1 MSRPPPRA
9 VIEAFGGVGSPS
21 PLAGGRGTAWRV
33 GRIVLRPVDPAEP
46 PLGWQRDVL
55 GSIGDDRGDVGPGPS
70 EVAARSPQ
78 DAGFRVSL
86 PLTTLAGEFVS
97 DSWCAWQF
105 VEGAHAEGRWREII
119 AVGERF
125 HRAIA
130 EVPEPAFVARRSD
143 PWAIA
148 DRIAWEELD
157 AGGLAD
163 VEHLAEL
170 ASARRAV
177 EARCQLV
184 HGDLTGNV
192 LFADGLPPAVID
204 LSLYWRPPAYA
215 SAVVV
220 ADALVWE
227 GADESL
233 LDAVAHVPGF
243 PQFLVRA
250 LIMRLVV
257 DHLFPDSDPTRD
269 DSDAFSNAVA
279 LACRLAASER
289 RPGRTSRGVPD
300 T

>member
-1 MSRPPPRA
+1 MSWPPPGA
-9 VIEAFGGVGSPS
+9 VIESFGGAGSPS
-21 PLAGGRGTAWRV
+21 PLAGGRGSAWRV
-33 GRIVLRPVDPAEP
+33 GRLVLRPADPEEP
-46 PLGWQRDVL
+46 PLDWQRDVL
-55 GSIGDDRGDVGPGPS
+55 GSIG
-70 EVAARSPQ
+70 

-86 PLTTLAGEFVS
+86 PLTTLAGDFEH
-97 DSWCAWQF
+97 DGWCAWQF

-125 HRAIA
+125 HPAIA

-148 DRIAWEELD
+148 DRVAWDELEAD
-157 AGGLAD
+157 RFAD

-170 ASARRAV
+170 VSARRELQAP
-177 EARCQLV
+177 RQLV

-192 LFADGLPPAVID
+192 LFAEGLPPAIID
-204 LSLYWRPPAYA
+204 LSPYWRPPAYA

-233 LDAVAHVPGF
+233 LDAVAHVPRF

-257 DHLFPDSDPTRD
+257 DHLFRDSDPTRD
-269 DSDAFSNAVA
+269 DDSEAFSNAVA

-289 RPGRTSRGVPD
+289 
-300 T
+300 